1 MDDQECTMKGKSAVA
16 TALSDFWGERT
27 PREKKLITIGGAVL
41 ALVVLYSVAL
51 GPALSGRA
59 KLRADLPAMQ
69 RCLAQMTADANEARS
84 LAVQAQGRA
93 PTGNALKEALAASL
107 AQRGLAATQLNV
119 AGPNVQLQL
128 KNGQFGSWVAWLDD
142 VRRQF
147 KVKVSQAH
155 VSALKDDGQVDV
167 TATLQPANTK

>member
-1 MDDQECTMKGKSAVA
+1 MDDQECAMKSKSAVA
-16 TALSDFWGERT
+16 TALGDFWDERA
-27 PREKKLITIGGAVL
+27 PREKKMITIGGTVL
-41 ALVVLYSVAL
+41 ALIVLYSVAL
-51 GPALSGRA
+51 DPALSGRA

-69 RCLAQMTADANEARS
+69 RRLAQMTADANEAHL
-84 LAVQAQGRA
+84 LAARAQGSA

-107 AQRGLAATQLNV
+107 AQRALVATQLSV

-128 KNGQFGSWVAWLDD
+128 KNAQFGSWVAWLND

-147 KVKVSQAH
+147 KVKASEAH
-155 VSALKDDGQVDV
+155 VIALKDDGQVDV